1 MTLHS
6 GNIGKF
12 MIMPSFLS
20 LLKLVLL
27 ILLVPLYT
35 FSQTNYLFQ
44 HLTIEDGLSAN
55 SRVNGFQD
63 SRGYYWFSSVYSLQ
77 RFDGKNF
84 VNFPFSENGDK
95 NSLAEWSGKPLE
107 DKESNIW
114 IVSEAG
120 ASVYFRQHEFMV
132 RNFNKDIV
140 DSSVNNICGVFNDTQ
155 NSVLQI
161 TGRSLFSY
169 NYVQQKTE
177 MRYRILPDPA
187 DQIIRVAHEPGSADC
202 WLLITQNRKVLLAR
216 FNYQNKKIDYADNPD
231 LRQLINNREIALFKM
246 DPRGNLWLGDYIGNL
261 YRFNPAQNEC
271 RHYPVII
278 ENEPGKIPISSYII
292 HDFLDDGNGS
302 IWFGG
307 EGSGL
312 LRYLIREDQFERLG
326 ADNGSQF
333 GLHLDETIYS
343 FFKDRENN
351 IWIDTDLGMN
361 IFNPRIQQFQYIYP
375 LPSMPADFNAN
386 ILSIFESS
394 SKDIWVGTAGYG
406 VFQFDSNFIFRKRY
420 THEPNNTTSL
430 GEPLNRAWSF
440 GEDNKKRIWVGSQ
453 SGILSILDQ
462 ETGKFTNESV
472 PEFNRSTIMH
482 MAHDSLD
489 NFWFGLYNGTLGKFN
504 TLSSTFSVY
513 HFTYTDNQ
521 KAATIIDGIMVK
533 HKKVYVST
541 SMNGL
546 HRFDSQLETSDE
558 LINPGQHVFT
568 LNALNDSILL
578 GGTAGKGLFIH
589 NENSGLTRFIN
600 TRKGLRSNIIYG
612 AFPVA
617 ADKVWIIANNG
628 IDRLDLNTEKIFH
641 YGSNE
646 GIKDHVILKA
656 FCRLRNGTFLV
667 AANSG
672 IIYFNPDSITA
683 RPPPP
688 DPLITDFHT
697 EQRNY
702 SIDSLL
708 SSKSAELPYSEN
720 AVTIE
725 YASISFAG
733 RKTDQYFY
741 QLQGINENW
750 INSGAH
756 RSVAFANLSP
766 GTYLFQ
772 VKAQNAD
779 GLESRHITRISFTVN
794 PPWWRTLW
802 AYLLWITLIAG
813 ILYTFFDYRKRN
825 RKILSGVRQG
835 IASDLHDDI
844 GSTLNSISVYSE
856 IASRDFENNP
866 ENSKLLLAKMGQSS
880 RNMIDTM
887 NDIVWAI
894 NPDNDH
900 FMSTLL
906 RMQYF
911 AGELLSG
918 KNILLQFIAEDN
930 VKLKRLS
937 IRERKNLY
945 LIFKET
951 INNIYKYSDC
961 KTVNVTITVREQNM
975 LMIITDDGKGF
986 ELTERTNT
994 GNGLANMQ
1002 LRAKEISARLNIQSW
1017 PTKGTRIELEIPN

>member
-1 MTLHS
+1 MHS
-6 GNIGKF
+6 V
-12 MIMPSFLS
+12 LS

-27 ILLVPLYT
+27 ILLLPLYAS
-35 FSQTNYLFQ
+35 SQTNYLFQ

-84 VNFPFSENGDK
+84 VSFPFSENGEK
-95 NSLAEWSGKPLE
+95 NSLSEWSGRPLE
-107 DKESNIW
+107 DKEANIW

-120 ASVYFRQHEFMV
+120 ASIYFRQHQLMARIYNTDV
-132 RNFNKDIV
+132 V
-140 DSSVNNICGVFNDTQ
+140 DSNINNISAVFNDPE
-155 NSVLQI
+155 NNVLQI
-161 TGRSLFSY
+161 TNRSLFCY
-169 NYVQQKTE
+169 NKTRRKTE
-177 MRYRILPDPA
+177 MLYRILTDTA
-187 DQIIRVAHEPGSADC
+187 EHIVRVAHNARSADC
-202 WLLITQNRKVLLAR
+202 WLLLSKKRTVLLAR
-216 FNYQNKKIDYADNPD
+216 FNYQNKKIDYPDNPG
-231 LRQLINNREIALFKM
+231 LKQLINNREIALFKT
-246 DPRGNLWLGDYIGNL
+246 DLRGNLWLADYIGNL
-261 YRFNPAQNEC
+261 YRFNPALNELSQ
-271 RHYPVII
+271 YPVIKQ
-278 ENEPGKIPISSYII
+278 NEAGKTPISSYII

-312 LRYLIREDQFERLG
+312 LRYKINKDRFERLNS
-326 ADNGSQF
+326 DNGSQF

-361 IFNPRIQQFQYIYP
+361 IFNPRMQQFRYFNP
-375 LPSMPADFNAN
+375 SPSMPADFSAN
-386 ILSIFESS
+386 VLSIFESS
-394 SKDIWVGTAGYG
+394 NKDIWVGTAGYG
-406 VFQFDSNFIFRKRY
+406 VFQFDSNFIFQKKY
-420 THEPNNTTSL
+420 THEKNNPASL
-430 GEPLNRAWSF
+430 GEPLNRTWSF
-440 GEDNKKRIWVGSQ
+440 GEDKKKRIWVGSQ
-453 SGILSILDQ
+453 SGILSILDPQ
-462 ETGKFTNESV
+462 MGSFINETV
-472 PEFNRSTIMH
+472 PAFNQSTIMH
-482 MAHDSLD
+482 ISHDSLD

-504 TLSSTFSVY
+504 ALSSTFSVY
-513 HFTYTDNQ
+513 HFLYADNQ
-521 KAATIIDGIMVK
+521 KAATIIDGILVRN
-533 HKKVYVST
+533 KKVYVST

-546 HRFDSQLETSDE
+546 HRFDCRREMDDE

-568 LNALNDSILL
+568 LNALNDSVLL

-628 IDRLDLNTEKIFH
+628 IDRIDLTTDKIFH

-656 FCRLRNGTFLV
+656 ICRLRNGTFLI

-672 IIYFNPDSITA
+672 IIYFNPDSITV
-683 RPPPP
+683 RLPPP

-708 SSKSAELPYSEN
+708 SSRPAQFSYTEN

-725 YASISFAG
+725 FASISFAG

-741 QLQGINENW
+741 QLLGINKNW
-750 INSGAH
+750 INAGVH

-766 GTYLFQ
+766 GHYVFQ

-779 GLESRHITRISFTVN
+779 GVESVHSTRIGFTIN
-794 PPWWRTLW
+794 PPWWLTIW
-802 AYLLWITLIAG
+802 AYLLWFFGITG
-813 ILYTFFDYRKRN
+813 ILFTFFDYRKRN

-856 IASRDFENNP
+856 IAARDLEKNP

-945 LIFKET
+945 LIFKEA
-951 INNIYKYSDC
+951 INNIYKYSGC
-961 KTVNVTITVREQNM
+961 KTVNVTITDREKNI

-986 ELTERTNT
+986 EQGGRTNA
-994 GNGLANMQ
+994 GNGLTNMH

-1017 PTKGTRIELEIPN
+1017 PLKGTRIELEIPN